1 MALSTRQI
9 SVRTEKPSRAMSMKQ
24 MMNSPGLYRS
34 ATPKKRLKELGIENE
49 YFISLLGLNGLITTF
64 YSVEDQD
71 TFTYLITEDADVR
84 GYPTQD
90 IITLEFKNI

>member
-1 MALSTRQI
+1 
-9 SVRTEKPSRAMSMKQ
+9 MKQ

-49 YFISLLGLNGLITTF
+49 YFISMRGLNGLITTF

-71 TFTYLITEDADVR
+71 TFTYLLITESEDEDIR
-84 GYPTQD
+84 GYLTQD
-90 IITLEFKNI
+90 IITLEFRNI

>member
-1 MALSTRQI
+1 
-9 SVRTEKPSRAMSMKQ
+9 MKQ

-34 ATPKKRLKELGIENE
+34 ATPKKCLKELGIENE
-49 YFISLLGLNGLITTF
+49 YFISMHGLNGLITTF

-71 TFTYLITEDADVR
+71 TFTYLITKDEDIR